1 MDSFSVVGERDSIFP
16 FPFMSCLFLFS
27 LFLLSLRDQKSNKEK
42 KIDWK
47 QGIGLQQD
55 KRLKQKIVQ
64 NKDLK

>member
-1 MDSFSVVGERDSIFP
+1 M
-16 FPFMSCLFLFS
+16 
-27 LFLLSLRDQKSNKEK
+27 LSLRDQKSNKEK